1 MSSSSAA
8 SPYFQNSQYY
18 QYNPQYN
25 PQFYTPMVNVPTM
38 NRLPSHGE
46 LAASVDL
53 LIAHITKITTRLDR
67 IESRVN
73 DWVNLELAER
83 MVNAEKRMDTLTMQ
97 QNENATKIASTNIE
111 LDYAFDSIKYANE
124 RMVDN
129 ERVMDRITDILAKH
143 ESKLRHAK
151 QRSRDNSKKCAEI
164 GILRR
169 RISKVEDFNTEF
181 AESFETPSQ
190 LRGIV
195 AEISNQVEECDR
207 TLSYMVKYDCE
218 RKSTYDILNH
228 TNGCD
233 DYNNDNDTDNYGL
246 DALNNVQ
253 EFFASYE
260 GDDAD
265 NAENPLEWSS
275 LALEEEEEGEAEEA
289 EEEDDFEKL

>member
-18 QYNPQYN
+18 QHNPQYNPHYN
-25 PQFYTPMVNVPTM
+25 PQFYTPLVNVPTM

-73 DWVNLELAER
+73 DWVNLGLAER
-83 MVNAEKRMDTLTMQ
+83 MVNAEKRMDTLAIQ

-111 LDYAFDSIKYANE
+111 LDYVFDSIKYANE
-124 RMVDN
+124 RIIDN
-129 ERVMDRITDILAKH
+129 ENAVDRITDIISKH

-164 GILRR
+164 GVLRR

-181 AESFETPSQ
+181 AECFETPSQ

-195 AEISNQVEECDR
+195 TEISNQVEECDR
-207 TLSYMVKYDCE
+207 TLSYMVKYGCE
-218 RKSTYDILNH
+218 QKSIYDILNH
-228 TNGCD
+228 SNGCD
-233 DYNNDNDTDNYGL
+233 DENYRL

-260 GDDAD
+260 GD
-265 NAENPLEWSS
+265 NTENPLEWSS
-275 LALEEEEEGEAEEA
+275 LALEEEAREAEA

>member
-1 MSSSSAA
+1 MSSSAA

-18 QYNPQYN
+18 QHNPQYNPNYN
-25 PQFYTPMVNVPTM
+25 PQFYTPLVNVPTM

-83 MVNAEKRMDTLTMQ
+83 MVNAEKRMDTLAIQ

-111 LDYAFDSIKYANE
+111 LDYVFDSIKYANE
-124 RMVDN
+124 RIIDN
-129 ERVMDRITDILAKH
+129 ENAVDRITDIISKH

-164 GILRR
+164 GVLRR

-181 AESFETPSQ
+181 AECFETPSQ

-195 AEISNQVEECDR
+195 TEISNQVEECDR
-207 TLSYMVKYDCE
+207 TLSYMVKYGCE
-218 RKSTYDILNH
+218 QKSIYDILNH
-228 TNGCD
+228 SNGCD
-233 DYNNDNDTDNYGL
+233 DENYGL

-260 GDDAD
+260 GDTV
-265 NAENPLEWSS
+265 ENPLEWSS
-275 LALEEEEEGEAEEA
+275 LALEEEAEAEA
-289 EEEDDFEKL
+289 DDDFEKL